1 MEERKTAA
9 KSRKLT
15 FKLRYFYGEDQ
26 THHLGYE
33 KHDPVGH
40 HSGNT
45 RNGASAKTIQGKRGQ
60 MQIEVPRDRQSQFE
74 PQIIKKGQRRFDGF
88 DERVIS
94 LYARG
99 LSVREIQGH
108 LEEIYGTEVSPDLI
122 STVTGEVLDE
132 VRAWQS
138 RPLDAVS
145 PIVYLDAL
153 QVKIRDD
160 GRVANRA
167 ISLAI
172 GINLQGRKEVLG
184 MWASPN
190 EGAQFWLSVVTELQN
205 RGVQDIFVAGCPLGG
220 LMVSKAFPKPL
231 KRCSPKRRFSCVWGT

>member
-1 MEERKTAA
+1 MQLTKALVERSLQAE
-9 KSRKLT
+9 L
-15 FKLRYFYGEDQ
+15 

-99 LSVREIQGH
+99 LSVREIQGP

-167 ISLAI
+167 ISL
-172 GINLQGRKEVLG
+172 GHRNQFTGPQG
-184 MWASPN
+184 S
-190 EGAQFWLSVVTELQN
+190 
-205 RGVQDIFVAGCPLGG
+205 AGDVG
-220 LMVSKAFPKPL
+220 LA
-231 KRCSPKRRFSCVWGT
+231 KRRRPVLAVGCDRTAKPRGTGHLRGRVTLGRIDGLKGFPEAIEAVFPQTQVQL

>member
-1 MEERKTAA
+1 MRCEKRSLATMRFCALPSKATAGTFSRLSVMRFTWHFRHHFRLKFWISCWMGPRPPEEMFG
-9 KSRKLT
+9 SDGLLQQLT
-15 FKLRYFYGEDQ
+15 KALVERSLQAEL

-33 KHDPVGH
+33 KHDPAGH

-99 LSVREIQGH
+99 LSVREIQAH

-122 STVTGEVLDE
+122 STVTDEVLDE
-132 VRAWQS
+132 VRAWHECPKAIKAS
-138 RPLDAVS
+138 GCGLSHRLF
-145 PIVYLDAL
+145 
-153 QVKIRDD
+153 
-160 GRVANRA
+160 GRF
-167 ISLAI
+167 
-172 GINLQGRKEVLG
+172 
-184 MWASPN
+184 AS
-190 EGAQFWLSVVTELQN
+190 EDT
-205 RGVQDIFVAGCPLGG
+205 R
-220 LMVSKAFPKPL
+220 
-231 KRCSPKRRFSCVWGT
+231 

>member
-1 MEERKTAA
+1 MFGSDGLLVQLTKALVERSLQAE
-9 KSRKLT
+9 L
-15 FKLRYFYGEDQ
+15 

-40 HSGNT
+40 HSSNT

-108 LEEIYGTEVSPDLI
+108 LEEIYGTEV
-122 STVTGEVLDE
+122 
-132 VRAWQS
+132 
-138 RPLDAVS
+138 
-145 PIVYLDAL
+145 
-153 QVKIRDD
+153 
-160 GRVANRA
+160 
-167 ISLAI
+167 
-172 GINLQGRKEVLG
+172 
-184 MWASPN
+184 
-190 EGAQFWLSVVTELQN
+190 
-205 RGVQDIFVAGCPLGG
+205 
-220 LMVSKAFPKPL
+220 
-231 KRCSPKRRFSCVWGT
+231 